1 MGGNEMA
8 DLQALMTWTFNS
20 EVATPPEVL
29 ARLIPG
35 ETAWVSY
42 KTIRDTATVTNKRI
56 IIADKQGIMG
66 NKIEVY
72 TIPFK
77 SIVMYST
84 ENAGSFL
91 DFNAELEMWTKAG
104 KFKLNLAK
112 GIDVAKLDK
121 LVAAGI
127 FGSSD

>member
-1 MGGNEMA
+1 MA

-91 DFNAELEMWTKAG
+91 DVNSELELWTRAG
-104 KFKLNLAK
+104 HIKVNLGKDIDIRRFDRLIGDAILKLR
-112 GIDVAKLDK
+112 
-121 LVAAGI
+121 
-127 FGSSD
+127 